1 MKKRILTAA
10 IAAVLSMGLLSST
23 FAGEAEIYEIGIV
36 KFVDDASLNQ
46 IEAAIEKELD
56 KKAEELGVVFHYT
69 EYDGQA
75 DSTTLNQ
82 FASKLVDEQVDA
94 IVPIATPAA
103 VIMQSAT
110 EDNQIPVIFSAVSD
124 PESAGLVESNDA
136 PGSNVTGTSDGLD
149 TEAVMNLILAAN
161 PEIRKLGLLYNKSE
175 DASKKPIEHAKA
187 FCEEKGIEVVEKT
200 GTMADEVIQAA
211 QALIGENVEAIFTPT
226 DNTVMMAE
234 LSVYEDF
241 CDAKIPHYCGADSFA
256 LNGAFLGYGV
266 NYSDLGTAT
275 ADMVV
280 DVLVNGADPASTP
293 VRTLNN
299 GIATVNIETAEAI
312 GLDYSMFEDLC
323 EKVIETRTA
332 QEFSDAE
339 ETES

>member
-1 MKKRILTAA
+1 MNSANSILLRVIRVKHKKRHC
-10 IAAVLSMGLLSST
+10 
-23 FAGEAEIYEIGIV
+23 AECSKYPRIR
-36 KFVDDASLNQ
+36 Q
-46 IEAAIEKELD
+46 I
-56 KKAEELGVVFHYT
+56 
-69 EYDGQA
+69 
-75 DSTTLNQ
+75 
-82 FASKLVDEQVDA
+82 LVDID
-94 IVPIATPAA
+94 I
-103 VIMQSAT
+103 
-110 EDNQIPVIFSAVSD
+110 
-124 PESAGLVESNDA
+124 
-136 PGSNVTGTSDGLD
+136 
-149 TEAVMNLILAAN
+149 
-161 PEIRKLGLLYNKSE
+161 
-175 DASKKPIEHAKA
+175 
-187 FCEEKGIEVVEKT
+187 
-200 GTMADEVIQAA
+200 
-211 QALIGENVEAIFTPT
+211 
-226 DNTVMMAE
+226 
-234 LSVYEDF
+234 YEDF